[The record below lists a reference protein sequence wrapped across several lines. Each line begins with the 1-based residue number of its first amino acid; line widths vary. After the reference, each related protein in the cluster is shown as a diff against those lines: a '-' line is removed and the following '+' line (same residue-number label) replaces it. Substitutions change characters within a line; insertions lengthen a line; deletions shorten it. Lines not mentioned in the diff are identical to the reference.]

1 MSVRIKEIH
10 VQNLDPITKVSMKLG
25 VFNLIYGRNEKGK
38 TLLVEFLIRSLFK
51 NPKLWALRPGRG
63 SGKVLVD
70 GLGEKI
76 VEFKPASEYKMED
89 FWEKEASGL
98 PPDFSKLLVVKGA
111 EVELADRTVG
121 IDKAVLKCYLSSQEV
136 LDEIDSQILK
146 TVGEMKVEKGVLV
159 GYEKAE
165 IVKSRKEF
173 EKTIQE
179 LDQLFVQL
187 DRGYSAGQRMLL
199 SDEREK
205 LEVELGQLGKGKRYL
220 AYELDRAIRELEG
233 KKNRIPE
240 EKLQEARENFR
251 LAQHKSQEICRKEK
265 EQKETEER
273 SKHYGWLE
281 NANKIYER
289 WMGREVRK
297 PKPLFL
303 ILSILLIVLAGVF
316 GILGIPV
323 GVVVALLG
331 VVLFGVLYLQRIHS
345 LTGRTSENE
354 EIKKL
359 ENEFQGR
366 VGQKLTGLPVIQ
378 ELLQRMAEDY
388 NTAKVL
394 KKQLVDD
401 RRDFEI
407 LKAKI
412 SDRLFELVGESR
424 PFEASEDELVELGA
438 RLRELTERIQE
449 KKDRLSRLDVDPSDY
464 VTEKPDV
471 TYSKQTYD
479 ELQERLEHIT
489 NQISEETQKLD
500 TLKHLICQQTG
511 DDITVDWETVIQHL
525 RSKREEVV
533 NTYKQKTAEILGKIA
548 VHQVLEELRKDEDTK
563 IVEGLKSESVLAP
576 LRKMT
581 GDNYNDL
588 KLAGERLVVS
598 SSTNDFSL
606 SELSTGA
613 QEQVLLAL
621 RIGFAQRLTKQDE
634 PLFLI
639 LDDAFQYSD
648 WERRGWLMDAIVELA
663 KAGWQIIYFT
673 MDDHIRD
680 LFRSKGRV
688 FGDNFKMKELN

>member
-1 MSVRIKEIH
+1 
-10 VQNLDPITKVSMKLG
+10 MKLG

>member
-1 MSVRIKEIH
+1 
-10 VQNLDPITKVSMKLG
+10 
-25 VFNLIYGRNEKGK
+25 
-38 TLLVEFLIRSLFK
+38 
-51 NPKLWALRPGRG
+51 
-63 SGKVLVD
+63 
-70 GLGEKI
+70 
-76 VEFKPASEYKMED
+76 
-89 FWEKEASGL
+89 
-98 PPDFSKLLVVKGA
+98 
-111 EVELADRTVG
+111 
-121 IDKAVLKCYLSSQEV
+121 
-136 LDEIDSQILK
+136 
-146 TVGEMKVEKGVLV
+146 
-159 GYEKAE
+159 
-165 IVKSRKEF
+165 
-173 EKTIQE
+173 
-179 LDQLFVQL
+179 
-187 DRGYSAGQRMLL
+187 
-199 SDEREK
+199 
-205 LEVELGQLGKGKRYL
+205 
-220 AYELDRAIRELEG
+220 
-233 KKNRIPE
+233 
-240 EKLQEARENFR
+240 
-251 LAQHKSQEICRKEK
+251 
-265 EQKETEER
+265 
-273 SKHYGWLE
+273 
-281 NANKIYER
+281 
-289 WMGREVRK
+289 
-297 PKPLFL
+297 
-303 ILSILLIVLAGVF
+303 
-316 GILGIPV
+316 
-323 GVVVALLG
+323 
-331 VVLFGVLYLQRIHS
+331 
-345 LTGRTSENE
+345 
-354 EIKKL
+354 
-359 ENEFQGR
+359 
-366 VGQKLTGLPVIQ
+366 
-378 ELLQRMAEDY
+378 
-388 NTAKVL
+388 
-394 KKQLVDD
+394 
-401 RRDFEI
+401 
-407 LKAKI
+407 
-412 SDRLFELVGESR
+412 
-424 PFEASEDELVELGA
+424 
-438 RLRELTERIQE
+438 LTERIQE